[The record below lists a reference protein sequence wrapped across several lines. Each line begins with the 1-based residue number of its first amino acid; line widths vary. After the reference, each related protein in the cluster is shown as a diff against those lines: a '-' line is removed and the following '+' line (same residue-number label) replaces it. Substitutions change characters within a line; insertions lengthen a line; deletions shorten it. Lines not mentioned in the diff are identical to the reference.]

1 VPGINE
7 QNEFQKAS
15 AAGSKPSAE
24 ASFVAP
30 EGAKEA
36 AELQAA
42 EGFCNSKSEVRA
54 TNGSEADNEAG
65 ATNSG
70 KAGNEPD
77 TIGGSKAISEFDTQG
92 SAEAANGEAGA
103 ETASANAEGNADDSE
118 TNAEAGAD
126 ANADVAV
133 EAEPDA
139 TADAATEP
147 DDNASVD
154 PDPDPFPRERIVA
167 LPSWC
172 TAPLGTG
179 CQRCAVACPTGAIT
193 FNEKHEPQINEEQC
207 TRCGLCAGVCDAFAW
222 ERFTL
227 EDLFERA
234 CQESEEEG
242 SACFTCNDHL
252 FTGVVPRS
260 NVFVLP
266 CLAAVPPEFWCA
278 LLAAGVNTE
287 VYLDNQYCEGCPTA
301 GNLGPAL
308 WAHALETG
316 EDWAGGTINR
326 VKELPERELLL
337 TAMSHADQQDRRGMI
352 STLVQETR
360 EVADGTH
367 RKRNAA
373 SVAEFREKQERM
385 HATARI
391 ESEEFAHS
399 PWAPKTRPWPRQ
411 ELMVQAAQAMPGR
424 AALVERYCSTTNCE
438 ACCASGK
445 CIEVCPTG
453 ARSMVEEGTCPK
465 VDAKKCNACGACI
478 ANCPSAACDFKPI
491 TAQEYC

>member
-1 VPGINE
+1 MPDANE
-7 QNEFQKAS
+7 QNEPQKAS

-30 EGAKEA
+30 EGAEGA
-36 AELQAA
+36 AEVQAA
-42 EGFCNSKSEVRA
+42 EGFDNS
-54 TNGSEADNEAG
+54 
-65 ATNSG
+65 
-70 KAGNEPD
+70 
-77 TIGGSKAISEFDTQG
+77 
-92 SAEAANGEAGA
+92 EAGA
-103 ETASANAEGNADDSE
+103 ETTSADAKENAAVGDSE
-118 TNAEAGAD
+118 TDAGAGTAAEADSAD
-126 ANADVAV
+126 
-133 EAEPDA
+133 E
-139 TADAATEP
+139 
-147 DDNASVD
+147 
-154 PDPDPFPRERIVA
+154 DPFPRERIVA

-193 FNEKHEPQINEEQC
+193 FNEKHEPQINEELC
-207 TRCGLCAGVCDAFAW
+207 TRCGLCAGVCDTFAW

-227 EDLFERA
+227 EDLLERA

-252 FTGVVPRS
+252 FAGVVPRS

-391 ESEEFAHS
+391 GSEEFAHS

-424 AALVERYCSTTNCE
+424 AALVERYCSTTNRE
-438 ACCASGK
+438 ACCSSGK

-453 ARSMVEEGTCPK
+453 ARNMAEEGTCPK
-465 VDAKKCNACGACI
+465 VDTKKCNACGACI